1 MTNRERIDSAMMKA
15 YNNERAD
22 FVRSMNNIM
31 VHMNDENAYMK
42 WITVVPD
49 GPDEQDSKAIPDDE
63 DLFEGVGKI
72 HEERHVCWKDLLL
85 KSNLTRKERGW
96 KPKGRNPLIIL
107 IRFIYIRLFKI

>member
-42 WITVVPD
+42 WIAVVPD
-49 GPDEQDSKAIPDDE
+49 GATQDDFEAIADDE
-63 DLFEGVGKI
+63 ELFDSTVYLF
-72 HEERHVCWKDLLL
+72 KDLM
-85 KSNLTRKERGW
+85 ERYMKNG
-96 KPKGRNPLIIL
+96 
-107 IRFIYIRLFKI
+107 IYIGKTCY

>member
-49 GPDEQDSKAIPDDE
+49 GATQDDFEAIADDE
-63 DLFEGVGKI
+63 ELFDSV
-72 HEERHVCWKDLLL
+72 VYLFKDLM
-85 KSNLTRKERGW
+85 ERYMKNG
-96 KPKGRNPLIIL
+96 
-107 IRFIYIRLFKI
+107 IYIGKTCY